1 MDETSLV
8 WAVLGVGSALL
19 VAICGVYCYMK
30 RRGQEQRRY
39 GNQLPYEE
47 V

>member
-8 WAVLGVGSALL
+8 WAVLGVGGALL
-19 VAICGVYCYMK
+19 ATICGVYCYL
-30 RRGQEQRRY
+30 RRERQENNR

-47 V
+47 I